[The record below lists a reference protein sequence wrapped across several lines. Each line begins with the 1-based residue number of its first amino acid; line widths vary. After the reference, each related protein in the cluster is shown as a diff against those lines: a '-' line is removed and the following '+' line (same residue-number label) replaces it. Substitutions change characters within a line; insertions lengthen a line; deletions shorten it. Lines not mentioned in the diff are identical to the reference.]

1 MTTLATRPVLADTFW
16 ETTETGIWIKRLA
29 LVVAGVLALAIAAK
43 LKVPVP
49 NSPVPITMGTFAI
62 LAIGTAYGPALGLST
77 ILAYLAVGAFG
88 FDVFANSSA
97 ERNGLEYMLG
107 GTGGYLVGYALA
119 ATALGWFAR
128 KGWDRDIR
136 WMALALLIGNAI
148 IYVPGLLWLD
158 IVKEG
163 KSWDGPLLELGL
175 WPYLYGDG
183 LKLVLAAL
191 VIPGLWKLV
200 GKARA

>member
-1 MTTLATRPVLADTFW
+1 MTTLADRPVLADKFW
-16 ETTETGIWIKRLA
+16 ETTETGIWIKRLV

-43 LKVPVP
+43 LKVPMW
-49 NSPVPITMGTFAI
+49 PVPITMGTFAI

-77 ILAYLAVGAFG
+77 ILAYLAVGALG

-97 ERNGLEYMLG
+97 ESSGLAYMMG
-107 GTGGYLVGYALA
+107 TTGGYLAGYVLA

-128 KGWDRDIR
+128 KGWDRDIK
-136 WMALALLIGNAI
+136 WMAVALLIGNAI
-148 IYVPGLLWLD
+148 IYVPGLLWLGH
-158 IVKEG
+158 VLG
-163 KSWDGPLLELGL
+163 WDKPILAWGL
-175 WPYLYGDG
+175 WPFLIGDG

-200 GKARA
+200 GDARA

>member
-16 ETTETGIWIKRLA
+16 KTTETGIWIKRVA
-29 LVVAGVLALAIAAK
+29 LVVAGVLALTIAAK
-43 LKVPVP
+43 LKVPMR
-49 NSPVPITMGTFAI
+49 PVPITMGTFAV

-77 ILAYLAVGAFG
+77 ILVYLLVGAFG
-88 FDVFANSSA
+88 LDVFAGNSA
-97 ERNGLEYMLG
+97 GTTGLTYMMG
-107 GTGGYLVGYALA
+107 TTGGYLAGYALA

-128 KGWDRDIR
+128 KGWDRDIK

-148 IYVPGLLWLD
+148 IYVPGLLWLGQ
-158 IVKEG
+158 VVG
-163 KSWDGPLLELGL
+163 WDKPVLAWGL
-175 WPYLYGDG
+175 WPFLIGDG

-200 GKARA
+200 GDARA

>member
-16 ETTETGIWIKRLA
+16 KTTETGIWIKRVA
-29 LVVAGVLALAIAAK
+29 LVVAGVLALTIAAK
-43 LKVPVP
+43 LKVPMW
-49 NSPVPITMGTFAI
+49 PVPITMGTFAV

-77 ILAYLAVGAFG
+77 ILAYLVVGAFG
-88 FDVFANSSA
+88 LDVFAGNSA
-97 ERNGLEYMLG
+97 GTTGLTYMMG
-107 GTGGYLVGYALA
+107 TTGGYLVGYALA

-128 KGWDRDIR
+128 KGWDREIK

-148 IYVPGLLWLD
+148 IYVPGLLWLGQ
-158 IVKEG
+158 VVG
-163 KSWDGPLLELGL
+163 WDKPVLAWGL
-175 WPYLYGDG
+175 WPFLIGDG

-200 GKARA
+200 GDARA

>member
-1 MTTLATRPVLADTFW
+1 MTTLADRPVLAYALW
-16 ETTETGIWIKRLA
+16 NTTETSVWVKRIVF
-29 LVVAGVLALAIAAK
+29 VVAGVFALAVAAK
-43 LKVPVP
+43 LNYPT
-49 NSPVPITMGTFAI
+49 SPVPITMGTFAV

-77 ILAYLAVGAFG
+77 ILAYLVVGAFG

-97 ERNGLEYMLG
+97 ERNGLTYMLG

-128 KGWDRDIR
+128 KGWDRDIK
-136 WMALALLIGNAI
+136 WMAVALLIGNAI
-148 IYVPGLLWLD
+148 IYVPGLLWLSQVEWASD
-158 IVKEG
+158 KTLWEILYHG
-163 KSWDGPLLELGL
+163 LLKFLI
-175 WPYLYGDG
+175 GDG

-200 GKARA
+200 GDARA